1 MTVENKNSALWN
13 RFFTEEKL
21 TEMQLDQFKQYYELL
36 IDWNTRINLTRITE
50 LSDAI
55 DYHFQDSLRLGDAL
69 PLESIRSLAD
79 IGAGAGFPSIPLKIK
94 YPHLSLVLIE
104 VSGKRILFLQEVIK
118 QLGLTNIEISSLD
131 WRTFLRQ
138 TDYAIDYFCARAS
151 LAVSELLHYCKPS
164 CRYRSSG
171 LVYWASDE
179 WEPTS
184 RETKLIKSEYPY
196 SIGTKKRKLVVFS
209 CFECI
214 I

>member
-1 MTVENKNSALWN
+1 MTIDNKNSALWN
-13 RFFTEEKL
+13 RLFIQEKL
-21 TEMQLDQFKQYYELL
+21 TEKQLNQFQAYYELL

-55 DYHFQDSLRLGDAL
+55 EYHFQDSLRLGDVL
-69 PLESIRSLAD
+69 PLESVRSLAD

-94 YPHLSLVLIE
+94 YPHLSMVLIE
-104 VSGKRILFLQEVIK
+104 VSGKRVQFLQEVIK
-118 QLGLTNIEISSLD
+118 RLGLTDIEISSLD

-138 TDYAIDYFCARAS
+138 TDYSIDYFCARAS
-151 LAVSELLHYCKPS
+151 LAVSELLQLCKPS

-179 WEPTS
+179 WIPTKK
-184 RETKLIKSEYPY
+184 ETNLIKSDY
-196 SIGTKKRKLVVFS
+196 SYSVGTKKRKLVVFS